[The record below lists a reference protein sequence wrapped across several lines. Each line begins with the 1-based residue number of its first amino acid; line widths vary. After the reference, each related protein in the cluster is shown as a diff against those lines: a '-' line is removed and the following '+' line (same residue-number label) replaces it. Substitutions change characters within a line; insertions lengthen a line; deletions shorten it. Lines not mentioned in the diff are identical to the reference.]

1 MFKFL
6 FGNKASAPEIKRETQ
21 RETLIRAQR
30 EINEIL
36 ATLSPK
42 PKITLYPEEGTLT
55 IELPEQM
62 PDEAKA
68 LPAPATKPAMAAT
81 PEHSTA
87 S

>member
-21 RETLIRAQR
+21 RETLVRAQR

-68 LPAPATKPAMAAT
+68 LPAPKPAAAT
-81 PEHSTA
+81 EPPKTS
-87 S
+87 